1 MSTKI
6 ILADDH
12 QIVRDGLRALL
23 EKQPG
28 FKVVGEAKD
37 GRAAVRLAK
46 ELSPDLV
53 IMDLSM
59 PQLNGIEAS
68 RKIIHDSPKIKI
80 IVLSMHSDRRF
91 VAEVL
96 KAGASGYLLKD
107 SAFEEL
113 ITAIRRVM
121 NHQTYLSSQ
130 VLDVVLKE
138 YLRRQNKEDASQFSV
153 LTDREREVLQLIAE
167 GKISK
172 EIAALLGVSVKTIET
187 YRQRI
192 MDKLE
197 IRNIADLVKYAVRQ
211 GITSLEP

>member
-28 FKVVGEAKD
+28 FEVVGEAKD
-37 GRAAVRLAK
+37 GRTAVRLAK

-68 RKIIHDSPKIKI
+68 RKIIHDSPKVKI

-113 ITAIRRVM
+113 ITAIRKVM
-121 NHQTYLSSQ
+121 SHQTYLSSQ

-138 YLRRQNKEDASQFSV
+138 YLRRQNKENASQFSV
-153 LTDREREVLQLIAE
+153 LTDREREVLQLISE

-197 IRNIADLVKYAVRQ
+197 IRNIADLVKYAVRE
-211 GITSLEP
+211 GLTSLEP